1 MAAMSE
7 PRLSS
12 ALSREQYQSVLDSV
26 SDAVVTI
33 NRDFVITSFNRAAE
47 YMTGLNRVDAVGRVC
62 YEVMRHSVCQHVTAC
77 PMTQLFGDGDGCDS
91 LSQEHHILDR
101 HNRPVTLRVSLRALR
116 DSTGMIV
123 GGVETFHAAPAL
135 ETPGAWPTR
144 PVAHAQTSSAP
155 AAAGLPILEA
165 AERRT
170 IEDVLR
176 RNHWNRAAVCEEL
189 GLSRTTLWRKMRKL
203 GISTRPPRKN

>member
-1 MAAMSE
+1 MAVMSE

-26 SDAVVTI
+26 SDAVLTI

-47 YMTGLNRVDAVGRVC
+47 YMTGFNRVDAVGRVC
-62 YEVMRHSVCQHVTAC
+62 YEIMRRSVCQNVAEC
-77 PMTQLFGDGDGCDS
+77 PMTQLFGDGRDT

-101 HNRPVTLRVSLRALR
+101 HNRPVTLHVSARALR
-116 DSTGMIV
+116 DSTGTIV
-123 GGVETFHAAPAL
+123 GGVETFHEVPAF
-135 ETPGAWPTR
+135 EAPGAWPTR
-144 PVAHAQTSSAP
+144 PVARAQATSAQ
-155 AAAGLPILEA
+155 ALAELPILEA